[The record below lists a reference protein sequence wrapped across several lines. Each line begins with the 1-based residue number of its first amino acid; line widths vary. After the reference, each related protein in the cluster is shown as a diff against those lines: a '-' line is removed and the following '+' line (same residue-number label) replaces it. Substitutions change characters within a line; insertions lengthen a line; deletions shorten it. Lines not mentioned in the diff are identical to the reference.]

1 MRKRGPK
8 SKFTDTACSN
18 KVCKDHGIAGHGN
31 RLWCKKSGF
40 VAKSVGTFTIWKVNQ
55 SHHQENCTQRQEL

>member
-18 KVCKDHGIAGHGN
+18 KVCKDHGIAGYGN

-40 VAKSVGTFTIWKVNQ
+40 VSKSV
-55 SHHQENCTQRQEL
+55 